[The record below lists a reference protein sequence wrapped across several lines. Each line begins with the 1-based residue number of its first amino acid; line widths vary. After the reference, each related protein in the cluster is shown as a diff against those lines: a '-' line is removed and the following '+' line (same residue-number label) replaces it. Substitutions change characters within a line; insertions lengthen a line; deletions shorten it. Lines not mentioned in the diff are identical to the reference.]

1 MHAGKCA
8 HLLDPG
14 RCWKSR
20 WYLWAGGTWGSCS
33 QAEKFPSS
41 SSLPP
46 QSPAVPPRVA
56 SRTPMALIP
65 NCQRRLGQRVFIYLS
80 PAPRGTD
87 GRCPGAGAAAPRSL
101 LDPADGLDLAR
112 LRVGP
117 PLPHV
122 LVLARGAVALQEVLE
137 APVPRVLRADP
148 PATEQRAAVARGWRH
163 RGRVPAAAGASS
175 ARLRAPAVP
184 AGCKPRYSRS
194 GADKEGAHGAAAPAQ
209 GGQRGAVV
217 AHLCPL
223 ALEVLL
229 LKEHQPAP
237 SVVLRPRR
245 ARLWHCHLVRGQVG
259 SGGRPA
265 GRAGAGALTAQA
277 MGRKEH
283 ILSTW

>member
-1 MHAGKCA
+1 M
-8 HLLDPG
+8 
-14 RCWKSR
+14 
-20 WYLWAGGTWGSCS
+20 WGSCRAPEPAAGQKNS
-33 QAEKFPSS
+33 PHPCPCRAP
-41 SSLPP
+41 LCP
-46 QSPAVPPRVA
+46 QEGHRCRPR
-56 SRTPMALIP
+56 IP
-65 NCQRRLGQRVFIYLS
+65 TAPHPQV
-80 PAPRGTD
+80 PAPPWTTEPLLSFVPAAPRD
-87 GRCPGAGAAAPRSL
+87 RRCPRRAASGAGAPAPRSL

-148 PATEQRAAVARGWRH
+148 PATEQRAAVARGGRH
-163 RGRVPAAAGASS
+163 RGALTLGEGPGSCQSTLGPAACPGARSWQAAS
-175 ARLRAPAVP
+175 P
-184 AGCKPRYSRS
+184 GYSRA

-237 SVVLRPRR
+237 PVVLRPRR
-245 ARLWHCHLVRGQVG
+245 ARLWHCHPV
-259 SGGRPA
+259 GGRPA
-265 GRAGAGALTAQA
+265 GGAGTGALTAQA